1 MIPLPLLYPVW
12 RALLAKVDRWL
23 EPPIMRQRI
32 NAGSDA
38 YFDWRDEH
46 AGESELDDG
55 LGVGRHDEDDVDDD
69 DD

>member
-1 MIPLPLLYPVW
+1 MLPWPLLYPVW

-32 NAGSDA
+32 NRGSDV

-46 AGESELDDG
+46 AGESEIDDL
-55 LGVGRHDEDDVDDD
+55 LGVHSGEDYEGDD
-69 DD
+69 

>member
-1 MIPLPLLYPVW
+1 MFSLPFLYPVW
-12 RALLAKVDRWL
+12 RTLLAKVDRWL

-46 AGESELDDG
+46 AGESELDDV
-55 LGVGRHDEDDVDDD
+55 LGIGVWDEEEDDD
-69 DD
+69 

>member
-1 MIPLPLLYPVW
+1 MIPLRLLYPVW

-46 AGESELDDG
+46 AGESELDDVV
-55 LGVGRHDEDDVDDD
+55 GVDAWKDDEDDD
-69 DD
+69 

>member
-1 MIPLPLLYPVW
+1 MLPLPLLYPVW

-46 AGESELDDG
+46 AGESELDDI
-55 LGVGRHDEDDVDDD
+55 LGVGASYDAEDDE
-69 DD
+69 

>member
-1 MIPLPLLYPVW
+1 MFPLPFLYPVW

-46 AGESELDDG
+46 AGESELDDVLCIG
-55 LGVGRHDEDDVDDD
+55 ARDEDEDDD
-69 DD
+69 